1 MPTTLANSTSVP
13 AVHGSNAERS
23 RAYNRSLVLGHV
35 RGCGASGRAQ
45 IARASGLSTQAV
57 SNIISELV
65 ADGWLMEAGRRSEGR
80 GLPAVQYAIDPC
92 AGTAFG
98 VEVRPGAVLAALV
111 GLDGQTLF
119 TKRVAI
125 ERADPQ
131 TLEALLPDLKQ
142 EALAS
147 CDAGAGAGVG
157 GRLLGAGIVMPGP
170 FGATGLGGVGM
181 DGAESDLPGWA
192 ELDPEELFSN
202 WLDQPV
208 TIEND
213 ANAAAMMERV
223 LGVAQAITSYAYI
236 YFGTGLGLG
245 IVCGGAIQRGAMGNA
260 GEIGH
265 LPVPTPGGLFAL
277 EQSVSRMAIRAHM
290 AKAGEKADVIEEID
304 ALCAKRH
311 PALMQWLDDAA
322 PALAYALHIVENLL
336 DPQTIILGGA
346 LPQALLD
353 ALLERVT
360 LSDRSVANRPG
371 REHPRLMRGACGR
384 MTATRGAAALVINQA
399 LTPRMTAI
407 A

>member
-1 MPTTLANSTSVP
+1 MAPSSTNSSVAP

-35 RGCGASGRAQ
+35 RATGASGRAE

-57 SNIISELV
+57 SNIIGELV
-65 ADGWLMEAGRRSEGR
+65 AESWLMEAGRRSEGR
-80 GLPAVQYAIDPC
+80 GLPAVQYAIDPG
-92 AGTAFG
+92 AGMAFG
-98 VEVRPGAVLAALV
+98 IEVRPGAVLAALI

-125 ERADPQ
+125 ERADPS
-131 TLEALLPDLKQ
+131 TLAALLPDLKAQ
-142 EALAS
+142 ALAS
-147 CDAGAGAGVG
+147 CDAASA
-157 GRLLGAGIVMPGP
+157 GRLLGVGVVMPGP
-170 FGATGLGGVGM
+170 FGATGLGG
-181 DGAESDLPGWA
+181 AASDLPGWTN
-192 ELDPEELFSN
+192 LDPQTLFSD

-213 ANAAAMMERV
+213 ANASAMMERV

-245 IVCGGAIQRGAMGNA
+245 IVSGGAIQRGAMGNA

-265 LPVPTPGGLFAL
+265 LPVPMPDGLLPL
-277 EQSVSRMAIRAHM
+277 EQAVSRMAIRTRM
-290 AKAGEKADVIEEID
+290 TQAGEKADVIEEIE
-304 ALCAKRH
+304 ALHRANH
-311 PALMQWLDDAA
+311 PALMRWLDDAA

-360 LSDRSVANRPG
+360 LSDCSVANRPR

-399 LTPRMTAI
+399 LTPRMAAI

>member
-1 MPTTLANSTSVP
+1 MAPSSTNSSIAP

-35 RGCGASGRAQ
+35 RATGASGRAE

-57 SNIISELV
+57 SNIIGELV
-65 ADGWLMEAGRRSEGR
+65 AESWLMEAGRRSEGR
-80 GLPAVQYAIDPC
+80 GLPAVQYAIDPG
-92 AGTAFG
+92 AGMAFG
-98 VEVRPGAVLAALV
+98 IEVRPGAVLAALI
-111 GLDGQTLF
+111 GLDGHTLF

-125 ERADPQ
+125 ERADPS
-131 TLEALLPDLKQ
+131 TLAALLPDLKAQ
-142 EALAS
+142 ALAS
-147 CDAGAGAGVG
+147 CDAAFA
-157 GRLLGAGIVMPGP
+157 GRLLGAGVVMPGP
-170 FGATGLGGVGM
+170 FGATGLGG
-181 DGAESDLPGWA
+181 AASDLPGWA
-192 ELDPEELFSN
+192 NLDPQTLFSD

-213 ANAAAMMERV
+213 ANASAMMERV
-223 LGVAQAITSYAYI
+223 LGVAQAINSYAYI

-245 IVCGGAIQRGAMGNA
+245 IVSGGAIQRGAMGNA

-265 LPVPTPGGLFAL
+265 LPVPMPDGLLPL
-277 EQSVSRMAIRAHM
+277 EQAVSRMAIRTRM
-290 AKAGEKADVIEEID
+290 TQAGEKADVIEEIE
-304 ALCAKRH
+304 ALHRANH
-311 PALMQWLDDAA
+311 PALMRWLDDAA

-360 LSDRSVANRPG
+360 LSDRSVANRPR

-399 LTPRMTAI
+399 LTPRMAAI

>member
-1 MPTTLANSTSVP
+1 MPLSLTNPSIAP

-23 RAYNRSLVLGHV
+23 RIYNRSLVLGHV
-35 RGCGASGRAQ
+35 RASGASGRAE

-57 SNIISELV
+57 SNIIGELV
-65 ADGWLMEAGRRSEGR
+65 ADGWLREAGRRSEGR
-80 GLPAVQYAIDPC
+80 GLPAVQYAIDPG

-98 VEVRPGAVLAALV
+98 IEVRPEAVLCALI

-131 TLEALLPDLKQ
+131 TLQALLPNLRQ
-142 EALAS
+142 EAFDSCGAVAS
-147 CDAGAGAGVG
+147 
-157 GRLLGAGIVMPGP
+157 GRLLGAGVVMPGP
-170 FGATGLGGVGM
+170 FGATGLS
-181 DGAESDLPGWA
+181 GAETDLPGWA
-192 ELDPEELFSN
+192 ELDPQQLFSS

-245 IVCGGAIQRGAMGNA
+245 IVSGGAVQRGAMGNA

-265 LPVPTPGGLFAL
+265 LPVPVPDGLLPL
-277 EQSVSRMAIRAHM
+277 EQSVSRMAIRALM
-290 AKAGEKADVIEEID
+290 AKAGESADVIEDIE
-304 ALCAKRH
+304 ALHSAQH
-311 PALMQWLDDAA
+311 PALMRWLDDAA

-346 LPQALLD
+346 LPEALLD
-353 ALLERVT
+353 ALIERVT
-360 LSDRSVANRPG
+360 LSDRSVANRPD

-399 LTPRMTAI
+399 LTPRMAAVT
-407 A
+407 

>member
-1 MPTTLANSTSVP
+1 MALSDTNPSVAP

-23 RAYNRSLVLGHV
+23 RAYNRSLVLSHV
-35 RGCGASGRAQ
+35 RASDASGRAE

-65 ADGWLMEAGRRSEGR
+65 ADGWLKKVGRRSQGR
-80 GLPAVQYAIDPC
+80 GLPAVQYAIDPG
-92 AGTAFG
+92 AGMAFG
-98 VEVRPGAVLAALV
+98 IEVRPGAVLAALI

-125 ERADPQ
+125 ERADPS
-131 TLEALLPDLKQ
+131 TLAALLPDLKA

-147 CDAGAGAGVG
+147 CDAIAA
-157 GRLLGAGIVMPGP
+157 GRLLGAGVVMPGP
-170 FGATGLGGVGM
+170 FGATGLGG
-181 DGAESDLPGWA
+181 AASDLPGWTN
-192 ELDPEELFSN
+192 LDPQTLFSD

-213 ANAAAMMERV
+213 ANASAMMERV
-223 LGVAQAITSYAYI
+223 LGVAQSITSYAYI

-245 IVCGGAIQRGAMGNA
+245 IVSGGAIQRGAMGNA

-265 LPVPTPGGLFAL
+265 MPVLFADGVNPL
-277 EQSVSRMAIRAHM
+277 EQIVSRMAIRTRM
-290 AKAGEKADVIEEID
+290 AQDDEKADVIEDIE
-304 ALCAKRH
+304 ALYIRQH
-311 PALMQWLDDAA
+311 PSLLQWMDEAA
-322 PALAYALHIVENLL
+322 PALGYALHIVENLL

-346 LPQALLD
+346 LPEALLD
-353 ALLERVT
+353 ALLQRVT
-360 LSDRSVANRPG
+360 LSDRSVANRPH

-399 LTPRMTAI
+399 LTPRMAAI